1 MSDQFNYKLVTP
13 EKIYLE
19 GDAQMVVLPGAE
31 GDLGVL
37 PNHSNIITS
46 LRPGIIKVTN
56 SDQTQSLFVEEGFIK
71 FSNNELL
78 VIAVGLDEE
87 AALNNDFIN
96 DKIEIGADDKKLID
110 DLSKKVIDD
119 FISEY
124 EKLSSLSRE
133 ALEPIIKSLIDKHK
147 TNFKGVGQPLRIALV
162 GSRFGP
168 GIYDVILSLDK
179 AEVVKRLKQI

>member
-96 DKIEIGADDKKLID
+96 DKIENYSSALNASDEAQKMKIQKKID
-110 DLSKKVIDD
+110 SL
-119 FISEY
+119 
-124 EKLSSLSRE
+124 KLL
-133 ALEPIIKSLIDKHK
+133 L
-147 TNFKGVGQPLRIALV
+147 N
-162 GSRFGP
+162 
-168 GIYDVILSLDK
+168 
-179 AEVVKRLKQI
+179 

>member
-46 LRPGIIKVTN
+46 LRPGIIKVSN

-96 DKIEIGADDKKLID
+96 DKIENYSSALDAADEAQKMKIQKKID
-110 DLSKKVIDD
+110 SL
-119 FISEY
+119 
-124 EKLSSLSRE
+124 KLL
-133 ALEPIIKSLIDKHK
+133 L
-147 TNFKGVGQPLRIALV
+147 N
-162 GSRFGP
+162 
-168 GIYDVILSLDK
+168 
-179 AEVVKRLKQI
+179 

>member
-78 VIAVGLDEE
+78 VVAVGLDEE

-96 DKIEIGADDKKLID
+96 DKIEN
-110 DLSKKVIDD
+110 
-119 FISEY
+119 Y
-124 EKLSSLSRE
+124 SS
-133 ALEPIIKSLIDKHK
+133 ALETADETQKMKIQKKIDSLKLLL
-147 TNFKGVGQPLRIALV
+147 N
-162 GSRFGP
+162 
-168 GIYDVILSLDK
+168 
-179 AEVVKRLKQI
+179 

>member
-1 MSDQFNYKLVTP
+1 MSDQFNFKLVTP

-96 DKIEIGADDKKLID
+96 NKIENYSSALDAADETQKMKIQKKID
-110 DLSKKVIDD
+110 SL
-119 FISEY
+119 
-124 EKLSSLSRE
+124 KLL
-133 ALEPIIKSLIDKHK
+133 L
-147 TNFKGVGQPLRIALV
+147 N
-162 GSRFGP
+162 
-168 GIYDVILSLDK
+168 
-179 AEVVKRLKQI
+179 

>member
-96 DKIEIGADDKKLID
+96 DKIENYSSTLDAADEAQKMKIQKKID
-110 DLSKKVIDD
+110 SL
-119 FISEY
+119 
-124 EKLSSLSRE
+124 KLL
-133 ALEPIIKSLIDKHK
+133 L
-147 TNFKGVGQPLRIALV
+147 N
-162 GSRFGP
+162 
-168 GIYDVILSLDK
+168 
-179 AEVVKRLKQI
+179 

>member
-46 LRPGIIKVTN
+46 LRPGVIKVTN
-56 SDQTQSLFVEEGFIK
+56 SGQTQSLFVEEGFIK

-96 DKIEIGADDKKLID
+96 DKIENYSSALDAADEAQKMKIQKKID
-110 DLSKKVIDD
+110 SL
-119 FISEY
+119 
-124 EKLSSLSRE
+124 KLL
-133 ALEPIIKSLIDKHK
+133 L
-147 TNFKGVGQPLRIALV
+147 N
-162 GSRFGP
+162 
-168 GIYDVILSLDK
+168 
-179 AEVVKRLKQI
+179 

>member
-96 DKIEIGADDKKLID
+96 DKIENYSSALNAADETQKMKIQKKID
-110 DLSKKVIDD
+110 SL
-119 FISEY
+119 
-124 EKLSSLSRE
+124 KLL
-133 ALEPIIKSLIDKHK
+133 L
-147 TNFKGVGQPLRIALV
+147 N
-162 GSRFGP
+162 
-168 GIYDVILSLDK
+168 
-179 AEVVKRLKQI
+179 

>member
-56 SDQTQSLFVEEGFIK
+56 LDQTQSLFVEEGFII

-78 VIAVGLDEE
+78 VIAVGLNEE
-87 AALNNDFIN
+87 AALSNDFIN
-96 DKIEIGADDKKLID
+96 DKIENYSSALDAADEAQKMKIQRKIDSLKL
-110 DLSKKVIDD
+110 L
-119 FISEY
+119 
-124 EKLSSLSRE
+124 L
-133 ALEPIIKSLIDKHK
+133 
-147 TNFKGVGQPLRIALV
+147 N
-162 GSRFGP
+162 
-168 GIYDVILSLDK
+168 
-179 AEVVKRLKQI
+179 

>member
-87 AALNNDFIN
+87 ANVNYDSINN
-96 DKIEIGADDKKLID
+96 KIENYSSALDAADEAQKMKIQKKID
-110 DLSKKVIDD
+110 SL
-119 FISEY
+119 
-124 EKLSSLSRE
+124 KLL
-133 ALEPIIKSLIDKHK
+133 L
-147 TNFKGVGQPLRIALV
+147 N
-162 GSRFGP
+162 
-168 GIYDVILSLDK
+168 
-179 AEVVKRLKQI
+179 

>member
-78 VIAVGLDEE
+78 VIVVGLDEE

-96 DKIEIGADDKKLID
+96 DKIENYSSALDAADEAQKMKIQRKIDSLKL
-110 DLSKKVIDD
+110 L
-119 FISEY
+119 
-124 EKLSSLSRE
+124 L
-133 ALEPIIKSLIDKHK
+133 
-147 TNFKGVGQPLRIALV
+147 N
-162 GSRFGP
+162 
-168 GIYDVILSLDK
+168 
-179 AEVVKRLKQI
+179 

>member
-96 DKIEIGADDKKLID
+96 DKIENYSSALDAANEAQKMKIQKKID
-110 DLSKKVIDD
+110 SL
-119 FISEY
+119 
-124 EKLSSLSRE
+124 KLL
-133 ALEPIIKSLIDKHK
+133 L
-147 TNFKGVGQPLRIALV
+147 N
-162 GSRFGP
+162 
-168 GIYDVILSLDK
+168 
-179 AEVVKRLKQI
+179 

>member
-56 SDQTQSLFVEEGFIK
+56 SDQTQSLFVGEGFIK

-96 DKIEIGADDKKLID
+96 DKIEN
-110 DLSKKVIDD
+110 
-119 FISEY
+119 Y
-124 EKLSSLSRE
+124 SS
-133 ALEPIIKSLIDKHK
+133 ALETADETQKMKIQKKIDSLKLLL
-147 TNFKGVGQPLRIALV
+147 N
-162 GSRFGP
+162 
-168 GIYDVILSLDK
+168 
-179 AEVVKRLKQI
+179 

>member
-1 MSDQFNYKLVTP
+1 MSDQFNFKLVTP

-96 DKIEIGADDKKLID
+96 DKIENYSSALDAADEAQKMKIQKKID
-110 DLSKKVIDD
+110 SL
-119 FISEY
+119 
-124 EKLSSLSRE
+124 KLL
-133 ALEPIIKSLIDKHK
+133 L
-147 TNFKGVGQPLRIALV
+147 N
-162 GSRFGP
+162 
-168 GIYDVILSLDK
+168 
-179 AEVVKRLKQI
+179 

>member
-96 DKIEIGADDKKLID
+96 VKIENYSSALDAADEAQKMKIQKKID
-110 DLSKKVIDD
+110 SL
-119 FISEY
+119 
-124 EKLSSLSRE
+124 KLL
-133 ALEPIIKSLIDKHK
+133 L
-147 TNFKGVGQPLRIALV
+147 N
-162 GSRFGP
+162 
-168 GIYDVILSLDK
+168 
-179 AEVVKRLKQI
+179 

>member
-87 AALNNDFIN
+87 AALNNDLIN
-96 DKIEIGADDKKLID
+96 DKIEN
-110 DLSKKVIDD
+110 
-119 FISEY
+119 Y
-124 EKLSSLSRE
+124 SS
-133 ALEPIIKSLIDKHK
+133 ALETADETQKMKIQKKIDSLKLLL
-147 TNFKGVGQPLRIALV
+147 N
-162 GSRFGP
+162 
-168 GIYDVILSLDK
+168 
-179 AEVVKRLKQI
+179 

>member
-96 DKIEIGADDKKLID
+96 DKIENYSSALDATDEAQKMKIQKKID
-110 DLSKKVIDD
+110 SL
-119 FISEY
+119 
-124 EKLSSLSRE
+124 KLL
-133 ALEPIIKSLIDKHK
+133 L
-147 TNFKGVGQPLRIALV
+147 N
-162 GSRFGP
+162 
-168 GIYDVILSLDK
+168 
-179 AEVVKRLKQI
+179 

>member
-96 DKIEIGADDKKLID
+96 DKIENYSSALDAADEAQKMKIQKKNDSL
-110 DLSKKVIDD
+110 
-119 FISEY
+119 
-124 EKLSSLSRE
+124 KLL
-133 ALEPIIKSLIDKHK
+133 L
-147 TNFKGVGQPLRIALV
+147 N
-162 GSRFGP
+162 
-168 GIYDVILSLDK
+168 
-179 AEVVKRLKQI
+179 

>member
-56 SDQTQSLFVEEGFIK
+56 PDQTQSLFVEEGFIK

-87 AALNNDFIN
+87 AVLNNDFIN
-96 DKIEIGADDKKLID
+96 DKIEN
-110 DLSKKVIDD
+110 
-119 FISEY
+119 Y
-124 EKLSSLSRE
+124 SS
-133 ALEPIIKSLIDKHK
+133 ALETADETQKMKIQKKIDSLKLLL
-147 TNFKGVGQPLRIALV
+147 N
-162 GSRFGP
+162 
-168 GIYDVILSLDK
+168 
-179 AEVVKRLKQI
+179 

>member
-19 GDAQMVVLPGAE
+19 GDAQMIVLPGAE

-46 LRPGIIKVTN
+46 LRPGVIKVTN

-78 VIAVGLDEE
+78 VIAVGLNEE

-96 DKIEIGADDKKLID
+96 DKIENYSSALDAADEAQKMKIQKKID
-110 DLSKKVIDD
+110 SL
-119 FISEY
+119 
-124 EKLSSLSRE
+124 KLL
-133 ALEPIIKSLIDKHK
+133 L
-147 TNFKGVGQPLRIALV
+147 N
-162 GSRFGP
+162 
-168 GIYDVILSLDK
+168 
-179 AEVVKRLKQI
+179 

>member
-96 DKIEIGADDKKLID
+96 NKIENYTSALDAADEAQKMKIQKKID
-110 DLSKKVIDD
+110 SL
-119 FISEY
+119 
-124 EKLSSLSRE
+124 KLL
-133 ALEPIIKSLIDKHK
+133 L
-147 TNFKGVGQPLRIALV
+147 N
-162 GSRFGP
+162 
-168 GIYDVILSLDK
+168 
-179 AEVVKRLKQI
+179 

>member
-96 DKIEIGADDKKLID
+96 DKIEN
-110 DLSKKVIDD
+110 
-119 FISEY
+119 Y
-124 EKLSSLSRE
+124 SS
-133 ALEPIIKSLIDKHK
+133 ALETADEDQKMKIQRKIDSLKLLL
-147 TNFKGVGQPLRIALV
+147 N
-162 GSRFGP
+162 
-168 GIYDVILSLDK
+168 
-179 AEVVKRLKQI
+179 

>member
-56 SDQTQSLFVEEGFIK
+56 SDHTQSLFVEEGFIK

-96 DKIEIGADDKKLID
+96 DKIQN
-110 DLSKKVIDD
+110 
-119 FISEY
+119 Y
-124 EKLSSLSRE
+124 SS
-133 ALEPIIKSLIDKHK
+133 ALETADETQKMKIQKKIDSLKLLL
-147 TNFKGVGQPLRIALV
+147 N
-162 GSRFGP
+162 
-168 GIYDVILSLDK
+168 
-179 AEVVKRLKQI
+179 

>member
-87 AALNNDFIN
+87 AALNNDFNN
-96 DKIEIGADDKKLID
+96 DKIEN
-110 DLSKKVIDD
+110 
-119 FISEY
+119 Y
-124 EKLSSLSRE
+124 SS
-133 ALEPIIKSLIDKHK
+133 ALETADETQKMKIQKKIDSLKLLL
-147 TNFKGVGQPLRIALV
+147 N
-162 GSRFGP
+162 
-168 GIYDVILSLDK
+168 
-179 AEVVKRLKQI
+179 

>member
-78 VIAVGLDEE
+78 VIAVGMDEE

-96 DKIEIGADDKKLID
+96 NKIDNYSSALDAADETQKMKIQKTIASLKL
-110 DLSKKVIDD
+110 L
-119 FISEY
+119 
-124 EKLSSLSRE
+124 L
-133 ALEPIIKSLIDKHK
+133 
-147 TNFKGVGQPLRIALV
+147 T
-162 GSRFGP
+162 
-168 GIYDVILSLDK
+168 
-179 AEVVKRLKQI
+179 

>member
-96 DKIEIGADDKKLID
+96 DKIENYSSALETADETQKMNIQKILLI
-110 DLSKKVIDD
+110 
-119 FISEY
+119 ISLLLECQDQ
-124 EKLSSLSRE
+124 E
-133 ALEPIIKSLIDKHK
+133 ALYLK
-147 TNFKGVGQPLRIALV
+147 T
-162 GSRFGP
+162 
-168 GIYDVILSLDK
+168 Y
-179 AEVVKRLKQI
+179 

>member
-46 LRPGIIKVTN
+46 LRPGIIQVTN

-96 DKIEIGADDKKLID
+96 DKIEN
-110 DLSKKVIDD
+110 
-119 FISEY
+119 Y
-124 EKLSSLSRE
+124 SS
-133 ALEPIIKSLIDKHK
+133 ALETADETQKMKIQKKIDSLKLLL
-147 TNFKGVGQPLRIALV
+147 N
-162 GSRFGP
+162 
-168 GIYDVILSLDK
+168 
-179 AEVVKRLKQI
+179 

>member
-96 DKIEIGADDKKLID
+96 DKIENYSSALDAADEAKKIKIQKKID
-110 DLSKKVIDD
+110 SL
-119 FISEY
+119 
-124 EKLSSLSRE
+124 KLL
-133 ALEPIIKSLIDKHK
+133 L
-147 TNFKGVGQPLRIALV
+147 N
-162 GSRFGP
+162 
-168 GIYDVILSLDK
+168 
-179 AEVVKRLKQI
+179 

>member
-56 SDQTQSLFVEEGFIK
+56 LDQTQSLFVEEGFIK

-87 AALNNDFIN
+87 TALNNDFIN
-96 DKIEIGADDKKLID
+96 DKIEN
-110 DLSKKVIDD
+110 
-119 FISEY
+119 Y
-124 EKLSSLSRE
+124 SS
-133 ALEPIIKSLIDKHK
+133 ALETADETQKMKIQKKIDSLKLLL
-147 TNFKGVGQPLRIALV
+147 N
-162 GSRFGP
+162 
-168 GIYDVILSLDK
+168 
-179 AEVVKRLKQI
+179 

>member
-78 VIAVGLDEE
+78 VIALGLDEE
-87 AALNNDFIN
+87 AAMNNDFIN
-96 DKIEIGADDKKLID
+96 DKIENYSSALDAADEAQKMKIQNKIDSLKL
-110 DLSKKVIDD
+110 L
-119 FISEY
+119 
-124 EKLSSLSRE
+124 L
-133 ALEPIIKSLIDKHK
+133 
-147 TNFKGVGQPLRIALV
+147 N
-162 GSRFGP
+162 
-168 GIYDVILSLDK
+168 
-179 AEVVKRLKQI
+179 

>member
-46 LRPGIIKVTN
+46 LRPGVIKVTN

-96 DKIEIGADDKKLID
+96 DKIENYSSALDVADEAQKMKIQKKID
-110 DLSKKVIDD
+110 SL
-119 FISEY
+119 
-124 EKLSSLSRE
+124 KLL
-133 ALEPIIKSLIDKHK
+133 L
-147 TNFKGVGQPLRIALV
+147 N
-162 GSRFGP
+162 
-168 GIYDVILSLDK
+168 
-179 AEVVKRLKQI
+179 

>member
-56 SDQTQSLFVEEGFIK
+56 SDQIQSLFVEEGFIK

-96 DKIEIGADDKKLID
+96 DKIEN
-110 DLSKKVIDD
+110 
-119 FISEY
+119 Y
-124 EKLSSLSRE
+124 SS
-133 ALEPIIKSLIDKHK
+133 ALETADETQKMKIQKKIDSLKLLL
-147 TNFKGVGQPLRIALV
+147 N
-162 GSRFGP
+162 
-168 GIYDVILSLDK
+168 
-179 AEVVKRLKQI
+179 

>member
-96 DKIEIGADDKKLID
+96 DKIESYSSALDAADEAQKMKIQKKID
-110 DLSKKVIDD
+110 SL
-119 FISEY
+119 
-124 EKLSSLSRE
+124 KLL
-133 ALEPIIKSLIDKHK
+133 L
-147 TNFKGVGQPLRIALV
+147 N
-162 GSRFGP
+162 
-168 GIYDVILSLDK
+168 
-179 AEVVKRLKQI
+179 

>member
-96 DKIEIGADDKKLID
+96 DKIENYSSALDVADQAQKMKIQKKID
-110 DLSKKVIDD
+110 SL
-119 FISEY
+119 
-124 EKLSSLSRE
+124 KLL
-133 ALEPIIKSLIDKHK
+133 L
-147 TNFKGVGQPLRIALV
+147 N
-162 GSRFGP
+162 
-168 GIYDVILSLDK
+168 
-179 AEVVKRLKQI
+179 

>member
-96 DKIEIGADDKKLID
+96 DKIENYSSALNAADEAQKMKIQRKIDSLKL
-110 DLSKKVIDD
+110 L
-119 FISEY
+119 
-124 EKLSSLSRE
+124 L
-133 ALEPIIKSLIDKHK
+133 
-147 TNFKGVGQPLRIALV
+147 N
-162 GSRFGP
+162 
-168 GIYDVILSLDK
+168 
-179 AEVVKRLKQI
+179 

>member
-96 DKIEIGADDKKLID
+96 DKIENYSSALDAADEANKIKIQKKID
-110 DLSKKVIDD
+110 SL
-119 FISEY
+119 
-124 EKLSSLSRE
+124 KLL
-133 ALEPIIKSLIDKHK
+133 L
-147 TNFKGVGQPLRIALV
+147 N
-162 GSRFGP
+162 
-168 GIYDVILSLDK
+168 
-179 AEVVKRLKQI
+179 

>member
-87 AALNNDFIN
+87 AAMNNDFIN
-96 DKIEIGADDKKLID
+96 DKIENYSSALDAADEAQKMKIQKKID
-110 DLSKKVIDD
+110 SL
-119 FISEY
+119 
-124 EKLSSLSRE
+124 KLL
-133 ALEPIIKSLIDKHK
+133 L
-147 TNFKGVGQPLRIALV
+147 N
-162 GSRFGP
+162 
-168 GIYDVILSLDK
+168 
-179 AEVVKRLKQI
+179 

>member
-1 MSDQFNYKLVTP
+1 MSDQFNFKLVTP

-96 DKIEIGADDKKLID
+96 DKIENYSSTLDAADEANKIKIQKKID
-110 DLSKKVIDD
+110 SL
-119 FISEY
+119 
-124 EKLSSLSRE
+124 KLL
-133 ALEPIIKSLIDKHK
+133 L
-147 TNFKGVGQPLRIALV
+147 N
-162 GSRFGP
+162 
-168 GIYDVILSLDK
+168 
-179 AEVVKRLKQI
+179 

>member
-78 VIAVGLDEE
+78 VIACL
-87 AALNNDFIN
+87 LYTSPSPR
-96 DKIEIGADDKKLID
+96 DKRQ
-110 DLSKKVIDD
+110 SRMP
-119 FISEY
+119 
-124 EKLSSLSRE
+124 SS
-133 ALEPIIKSLIDKHK
+133 A
-147 TNFKGVGQPLRIALV
+147 
-162 GSRFGP
+162 
-168 GIYDVILSLDK
+168 
-179 AEVVKRLKQI
+179 

>member
-31 GDLGVL
+31 GDLGGR

-96 DKIEIGADDKKLID
+96 DKIEN
-110 DLSKKVIDD
+110 
-119 FISEY
+119 Y
-124 EKLSSLSRE
+124 SS
-133 ALEPIIKSLIDKHK
+133 ALETADETQKMKIQKKIDSLKLLL
-147 TNFKGVGQPLRIALV
+147 N
-162 GSRFGP
+162 
-168 GIYDVILSLDK
+168 
-179 AEVVKRLKQI
+179 